1 METESI
7 ETRFHTLLD
16 NSISNGDISPYEYIE
31 LLGTYE
37 KLGPECAME
46 DLIHLLK
53 VEEYRRSSEER
64 AITISLIG
72 IIAAVVLMM
81 LVYINRE

>member
-53 VEEYRRSSEER
+53 VEEYRRSSDER
-64 AITISLIG
+64 ATTISIISLISALVL
-72 IIAAVVLMM
+72 II